1 MSVVN
6 FNTARDEAE
15 KYDKT
20 LHKNLIEM
28 QSDMQMALDLSPGEC
43 PDENPEKNALMLY
56 ERTLAA
62 SIKRLEELSP
72 YLK

>member
-1 MSVVN
+1 MSVAN
-6 FNTARDEAE
+6 FSTARDEAE

-20 LHKNLIEM
+20 LYKNLIAM
-28 QSDMQMALDLSPGEC
+28 QSDMQMALDLSPGTC
-43 PDENPEKNALMLY
+43 PDENPEKNALLQY

-62 SIKRLEELSP
+62 SIQRLKALSP

>member
-1 MSVVN
+1 MAVLDFKN
-6 FNTARDEAE
+6 AREEAE

-56 ERTLAA
+56 EKTLAA
-62 SIKRLEELSP
+62 SIQRLKELSP